1 MRVSANKRLL
11 LVHAHPDDETIN
23 NGVTMAKYAE
33 SGAHVTLVTCTRGE
47 EGEVLVPELLNL
59 ASNKDDKLGEHREIE
74 LSVADDKTNRLPR
87 DERRAQLLV
96 AALEVFTVAGYH
108 SAAMD
113 EIADRANV
121 SKPVLYQHF
130 PSKLDLY
137 LAVLD
142 LHIDSLVFAI
152 QKAIASNRENSARVA
167 ATVEAYFGFIDSEGE
182 AFRLLFE
189 SDMNVEPQVR
199 ERLNRM
205 TYDCAA
211 AVSAVI
217 SIDTGLGKE
226 ESMMLAVGIIGT
238 VQTTARHWLDR
249 DGKIDR
255 QRATEL
261 VMNLIWRGI
270 SGFPKSQS

>member
-1 MRVSANKRLL
+1 MSTSERLDGR
-11 LVHAHPDDETIN
+11 A
-23 NGVTMAKYAE
+23 
-33 SGAHVTLVTCTRGE
+33 
-47 EGEVLVPELLNL
+47 
-59 ASNKDDKLGEHREIE
+59 
-74 LSVADDKTNRLPR
+74 RLPR
-87 DERRAQLLV
+87 DERRALLLS
-96 AALEVFTVAGYH
+96 AALEVFTVSGFH
-108 SAAMD
+108 AASMD
-113 EIADRANV
+113 DIADRAEV

-152 QKAIASNRENSARVA
+152 QKAIASTKENKNRVK
-167 ATVEAYFGFIDSEGE
+167 ATVDAYFGFIDSEGG

-199 ERLNRM
+199 QRLNRM

-217 SIDTGLGKE
+217 SIDTGLPKE
-226 ESMMLAVGIIGT
+226 ESMMLAIGLIGC
-238 VQTTARHWLDR
+238 VQITARHWLEK

-255 QRATEL
+255 DQASAMVT
-261 VMNLIWRGI
+261 NLMWRGI
-270 SGFPKSQS
+270 SGFPKQS

>member
-1 MRVSANKRLL
+1 MS
-11 LVHAHPDDETIN
+11 DE
-23 NGVTMAKYAE
+23 
-33 SGAHVTLVTCTRGE
+33 
-47 EGEVLVPELLNL
+47 
-59 ASNKDDKLGEHREIE
+59 
-74 LSVADDKTNRLPR
+74 KTNRLPR

-113 EIADRANV
+113 EIADRAKV

-130 PSKLDLY
+130 PSKLELY

-152 QKAIASNRENSARVA
+152 QKAIAANRENSARVA

-189 SDMNVEPQVR
+189 SDMSVEPQVR

-238 VQTTARHWLDR
+238 VHTSARHWLDR

-255 QRATEL
+255 RRATEL

>member
-1 MRVSANKRLL
+1 MA
-11 LVHAHPDDETIN
+11 DE
-23 NGVTMAKYAE
+23 K
-33 SGAHVTLVTCTRGE
+33 S
-47 EGEVLVPELLNL
+47 
-59 ASNKDDKLGEHREIE
+59 
-74 LSVADDKTNRLPR
+74 NRLPR
-87 DERRAQLLV
+87 DERRAQLLI

-113 EIADRANV
+113 EIADKAQV

-152 QKAIASNRENSARVA
+152 QKAIASNRENSSRVA
-167 ATVEAYFGFIDSEGE
+167 ATVDAYFGFIDSEGE

-189 SDMNVEPQVR
+189 SDMNLEPQVR

-249 DGKIDR
+249 DGKIDGT
-255 QRATEL
+255 RATEL

-270 SGFPKSQS
+270 SGFPKSKS

>member
-1 MRVSANKRLL
+1 
-11 LVHAHPDDETIN
+11 
-23 NGVTMAKYAE
+23 
-33 SGAHVTLVTCTRGE
+33 
-47 EGEVLVPELLNL
+47 
-59 ASNKDDKLGEHREIE
+59 
-74 LSVADDKTNRLPR
+74 VADEKTNRLPR

-96 AALEVFTVAGYH
+96 AALEVFTAAGYH

-113 EIADRANV
+113 EIADRAKV

-152 QKAIASNRENSARVA
+152 QKAIAANRENSARVA

-211 AVSAVI
+211 AISAVI
-217 SIDTGLGKE
+217 SIYTGLGKE

-238 VQTTARHWLDR
+238 VQTSARHWLDR

-255 QRATEL
+255 RRATEL

>member
-1 MRVSANKRLL
+1 MS
-11 LVHAHPDDETIN
+11 E
-23 NGVTMAKYAE
+23 
-33 SGAHVTLVTCTRGE
+33 
-47 EGEVLVPELLNL
+47 
-59 ASNKDDKLGEHREIE
+59 DK
-74 LSVADDKTNRLPR
+74 ANRLPR
-87 DERRAQLLV
+87 DERRAQLLS
-96 AALEVFTVAGYH
+96 AALEVFTAAGYH

-130 PSKLDLY
+130 PSKLELY

-142 LHIDSLVFAI
+142 LHIDSLVFAL
-152 QKAIASNRENSARVA
+152 QKAIAEHRGNSDRLK
-167 ATVEAYFGFIDSEGE
+167 ATVVAYFGFIDAEGE

-189 SDMNVEPQVR
+189 SDMNLEPQVR

-217 SIDTGLGKE
+217 SIETGLAKE
-226 ESMMLAVGIIGT
+226 ESMMLAVGLIGT
-238 VQTTARHWLDR
+238 VQTIARHWLDR

-255 QRATEL
+255 NRATEL

-270 SGFPKSQS
+270 SGFPKSKS

>member
-1 MRVSANKRLL
+1 MS
-11 LVHAHPDDETIN
+11 DE
-23 NGVTMAKYAE
+23 
-33 SGAHVTLVTCTRGE
+33 
-47 EGEVLVPELLNL
+47 
-59 ASNKDDKLGEHREIE
+59 
-74 LSVADDKTNRLPR
+74 KTNRLPR

-113 EIADRANV
+113 EIADRAKV

-152 QKAIASNRENSARVA
+152 QKAIASARENKNRVK
-167 ATVEAYFGFIDSEGE
+167 ATIDAYFGFIEGEGE

-189 SDMNVEPQVR
+189 SDRSVEPQVR

-238 VQTTARHWLDR
+238 VQTSARHWLDR

-255 QRATEL
+255 RRATEL

>member
-1 MRVSANKRLL
+1 MV
-11 LVHAHPDDETIN
+11 
-23 NGVTMAKYAE
+23 
-33 SGAHVTLVTCTRGE
+33 
-47 EGEVLVPELLNL
+47 
-59 ASNKDDKLGEHREIE
+59 DDK
-74 LSVADDKTNRLPR
+74 SARLPR

-96 AALEVFTVAGYH
+96 AALEVFTAAGYH

-152 QKAIASNRENSARVA
+152 QKAIASNRENSSRVA

-189 SDMNVEPQVR
+189 SDMNLEPQVR

-211 AVSAVI
+211 AVSAII
-217 SIDTGLGKE
+217 SNDTGLPQE
-226 ESMMLAVGIIGT
+226 VAMLLGVGLIGYT
-238 VQTTARHWLDR
+238 QVTARHWLDR
-249 DGKIDR
+249 DSKLSR
-255 QRATEL
+255 QQAVEL
-261 VMNLIWRGI
+261 VENLMWRGI
-270 SGFPKSQS
+270 SGFPLSGTQ